1 MNNRYIQ
8 PVFTKDDATPAA
20 QYLINKIYDEVQI
33 DPSSIP
39 EGADIR
45 VIKYTLAA
53 NIVQNV
59 YGCNIINIANY
70 NKIEEYFYSY
80 YIDSIMDYLKYREI
94 EFNITDFAPEDLTM
108 TILSNVSRHY
118 KFIPLS
124 RWDPSKYWEDFSYT
138 KDVETNFT
146 NPINE
151 FNHVHL
157 FIPVNDVTR
166 RFLIE
171 ATSVDDALL
180 KQTKSVMIQLLPTSS
195 IRDLLIF
202 MKVLHKYL

>member
-8 PVFTKDDATPAA
+8 PIFTKDDATPAA

-33 DPSSIP
+33 DPTSIP
-39 EGADIR
+39 EGVDIR
-45 VIKYTLAA
+45 VIKYSLAA

-70 NKIEEYFYSY
+70 NKVEEYFYSY

-94 EFNITDFAPEDLTM
+94 EFNITDFTPEDLTM
-108 TILSNVSRHY
+108 NILSNVSKHH
-118 KFIPLS
+118 KFLPLS
-124 RWDPSKYWEDFSYT
+124 RWDASKYWDDFSYT
-138 KDVETNFT
+138 NDVETNFT

-157 FIPVNDVTR
+157 FIPVNDATR
-166 RFLIE
+166 RFVME
-171 ATSVDDALL
+171 ATSADDTLVR
-180 KQTKSVMIQLLPTSS
+180 QIKSVMIQLLPTPS